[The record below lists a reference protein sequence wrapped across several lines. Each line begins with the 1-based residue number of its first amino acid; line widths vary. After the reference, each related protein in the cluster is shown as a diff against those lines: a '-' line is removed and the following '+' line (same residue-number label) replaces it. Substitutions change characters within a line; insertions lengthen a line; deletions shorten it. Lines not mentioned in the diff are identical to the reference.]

1 MNLAGLIQTPPKF
14 TDLLTAM
21 DAEEQN
27 RLVEKRQA
35 VLGGPEDLSPPQSN

>member
-1 MNLAGLIQTPPKF
+1 MAAGLVQTPVKF

-35 VLGGPEDLSPPQSN
+35 LINESEQSSPPQSN